1 MLAERRTSEANKSIS
16 REEEEAAALI
26 IQKNFRG
33 YIARKIYKTL
43 KATHGK
49 GGLSQNVKGNI
60 GPGAYK
66 RLTFALDAK
75 TTTFNCF
82 VDESEI
88 VKNSIV

>member
-1 MLAERRTSEANKSIS
+1 MS

-26 IQKNFRG
+26 IQKCFRG
-33 YIARKIYKTL
+33 YIARQIYKTL
-43 KATHGK
+43 KATHAR
-49 GGLSQNVKGNI
+49 GGLSQNAKGNI

-66 RLTFALDAK
+66 RLTFALDEK

-88 VKNSIV
+88 LKNSIVQVSASYP

>member
-1 MLAERRTSEANKSIS
+1 MLAERRTSAGNKSIS
-16 REEEEAAALI
+16 RDEEEAAALI
-26 IQKNFRG
+26 LQKNFRG
-33 YIARKIYKTL
+33 YIARKIKKTL
-43 KATHGK
+43 KVTHGR
-49 GGLSQNVKGNI
+49 GGLSQNAKGNI